1 MRLEDFKF
9 RLWKYRSN
17 SYIKHIKT
25 RKINSLNNK
34 YLSIN
39 LTIF

>member
-9 RLWKYRSN
+9 MLWKYGSN
-17 SYIKHIKT
+17 SYTKHIKT
-25 RKINSLNNK
+25 RKRNSLNNK